1 MLRANMILLVLMGG
15 GVALWSSRPSAECR
29 DARARNLPNAT
40 AICGQTSAWGG
51 HSSGGYWGGRTWSSG
66 GWSSGVRS
74 ASAAASS
81 GIASVARGGFGGA
94 FHGFGGS

>member
-1 MLRANMILLVLMGG
+1 MLRANMILLALMGG

-29 DARARNLPNAT
+29 DARARSLPNAA
-40 AICGQTSAWGG
+40 AICGQTGAWSG

-66 GWSSGVRS
+66 AWSSGVRT
-74 ASAAASS
+74 ASAATSS
-81 GIASVARGGFGGA
+81 GIASVTRGGFGG